1 MNPSWIRRH
10 IHHIAGPDLHGKEP
24 HRDCGECRAGPAVPT
39 YRRPNPE
46 GCPGGTAC
54 RLREK
59 NSLDIV
65 ARIDGRVRAGIQRQ
79 KSLADEQVFHP
90 VSISRIL
97 TISALLTTGSSGS
110 GMHLQ
115 LCLRQDCDLFFR
127 FEFILEIQ
135 KNGFFDLLEEF
146 FKVPPIGEDAVS
158 DCASRSTAVFIDRF
172 KSDDHDVNSRDEYG
186 T

>member
-1 MNPSWIRRH
+1 
-10 IHHIAGPDLHGKEP
+10 
-24 HRDCGECRAGPAVPT
+24 
-39 YRRPNPE
+39 
-46 GCPGGTAC
+46 
-54 RLREK
+54 
-59 NSLDIV
+59 
-65 ARIDGRVRAGIQRQ
+65 
-79 KSLADEQVFHP
+79 
-90 VSISRIL
+90 
-97 TISALLTTGSSGS
+97 
-110 GMHLQ
+110 MHLQ